1 MTVVYLLLALGI
13 ILVSAELF
21 TNAVEWFGRRFELG
35 EGAVGSVLAAVG
47 TALPETLV
55 PIIAIVILG
64 GEAEED
70 IGIGAI
76 LGAPFMLSSLAM
88 FVTAT
93 AIVVF
98 AFRGRRTRDVTL
110 NETVM
115 RRDLSYFLV
124 AYALAM
130 AAGVIDVHHV
140 KWVLAPLLT
149 LGYAFYVYRTLK
161 DEGDLGGETKP
172 LYFHRHPVMPHR
184 RRIFA
189 QLLVALGGIIGGAYI
204 FVDAV
209 SEVSVALGASPL
221 IVSLLITPVATE
233 LPEKFNSVIWIRQ
246 KKDTL
251 ALGNITGA
259 MVFQSTFPVS
269 VGLLFTTW
277 ELPRDALVSGGLTLF
292 AGLVYYLTLRVK
304 HAMTWW
310 SIGGG
315 STVYFAYLAY
325 VLLLRP

>member
-1 MTVVYLLLALGI
+1 MTIVFLLVALGI
-13 ILVSAELF
+13 ILASAELF
-21 TNAVEWFGRRFELG
+21 TNAVEWFGRRYELG

-55 PIIAIVILG
+55 PIIAIVLLG
-64 GEAEED
+64 GKAEEQ
-70 IGIGAI
+70 IGVGAI
-76 LGAPFMLSSLAM
+76 LGAPFMLASLAM

-93 AIVVF
+93 AIFVF
-98 AFRGRRTRDVTL
+98 AFFGRRTRKVAL
-110 NETVM
+110 NEKVM

-124 AYALAM
+124 AFGVAVG
-130 AAGVIDVHHV
+130 AGLVDVRHV
-140 KWVLAPLLT
+140 KWILAPLLT
-149 LGYAFYVYRTLK
+149 LGYAFYVYRTLQ

-172 LYFHRHPVMPHR
+172 LWFHRHPVMPHR

-189 QLLVALGGIIGGAYI
+189 QLLVALIGIVAGAYI

-209 SEVSVALGASPL
+209 RAISLAVGASPL
-221 IVSLLITPVATE
+221 LVSLLVTPVATE

-269 VGLLFTTW
+269 VGLIFTTW
-277 ELPRDALVSGGLTLF
+277 DLPRDAVVSGALTLF
-292 AGLVYYLTLRVK
+292 AGLVYYLTLRIQ
-304 HAMTWW
+304 HTMTWW

-315 STVYFAYLAY
+315 GTVYFAYLAY
-325 VLLLRP
+325 VLVVHR